1 MNIIDIGGVKISYS
15 SLQGLGTAIED
26 ELAKTNGKLVDAVK
40 ELKKLRRAQ
49 RALKQM
55 LGDQKTKP
63 THPASSSGA
72 ASTKEP
78 AGASR

>member
-1 MNIIDIGGVKISYS
+1 MNVIDIGGVRISYS
-15 SLQGLGTAIED
+15 SLQGLGKAVED
-26 ELAKTNGKLVDAVK
+26 ELARTNGKLADAVR

-55 LGDQKTKP
+55 LGDQKVKP
-63 THPASSSGA
+63 TQTASSAGTSA
-72 ASTKEP
+72 REL